1 MKKLYILASL
11 AVASLGFTSCE
22 ADKEPVYHD
31 PQPATF
37 VLNTPPMANQLY
49 ILESSSAVDL
59 TTSQPDYGVATVTNY
74 SVDVTLDDSFVEAA
88 DGKEANYKTITPKA
102 PTQARISLD
111 AKALDEAL
119 CQLKGIT
126 TFAEWPE
133 EGVEPVKVTMRAHA
147 WISGFPN
154 SECVSNDVVLQAVQL
169 YNPYPEGDRVI
180 YWVGDVS
187 GWVVGEAD
195 AAAKYA
201 DWVLTETGK
210 GTNIYVGA
218 FDIPAGSKN
227 FRFYTQL
234 GDWGKGSIGSSSD
247 GSVNKEFDPT
257 KDGVQLDPV
266 AGGQGNWST
275 PATWEGG
282 FVTFTVNLSDYNV
295 DDPAG
300 STVTVLAQK
309 GNYDFSKMNFIYL
322 VGDCSA
328 WSVDADNAT
337 EIYANY
343 KLYDYDSN
351 GVYTGTFD
359 IAEGKATFRFYSELG
374 NWDKNS
380 IGSQTDDNPLEV
392 TMTDGNYAG
401 ACVSGKGSWK
411 FTDWTGGK
419 MKMVVDTNNMTV
431 DFSTVE

>member
-59 TTSQPDYGVATVTNY
+59 TTSQPNYGVATVTNY
-74 SVDVTLDDSFVEAA
+74 SVDVTLDNSFVEAA

-111 AKALDEAL
+111 ANALDEAL

-169 YNPYPEGDRVI
+169 YNPYPEGGRVI

-187 GWVVGEAD
+187 GWAVDASD

-201 DWVLTETGK
+201 DWVLT
-210 GTNIYVGA
+210 
-218 FDIPAGSKN
+218 
-227 FRFYTQL
+227 
-234 GDWGKGSIGSSSD
+234 
-247 GSVNKEFDPT
+247 
-257 KDGVQLDPV
+257 
-266 AGGQGNWST
+266 
-275 PATWEGG
+275 
-282 FVTFTVNLSDYNV
+282 
-295 DDPAG
+295 
-300 STVTVLAQK
+300 
-309 GNYDFSKMNFIYL
+309 
-322 VGDCSA
+322 
-328 WSVDADNAT
+328 
-337 EIYANY
+337 
-343 KLYDYDSN
+343 
-351 GVYTGTFD
+351 
-359 IAEGKATFRFYSELG
+359 
-374 NWDKNS
+374 
-380 IGSQTDDNPLEV
+380 
-392 TMTDGNYAG
+392 
-401 ACVSGKGSWK
+401 
-411 FTDWTGGK
+411 
-419 MKMVVDTNNMTV
+419 
-431 DFSTVE
+431 